1 MMYLKNVVLKT
12 HLILQMVSKNRE
24 WLQEELNKQ
33 NILDFREVLLGYI
46 DSNNHFNVQ
55 KKML

>member
-46 DSNNHFNVQ
+46 DSNNHFIVQ
-55 KKML
+55 KKVL